1 MAVSQD
7 QLKQTY
13 KSKDTDWL
21 LDLYQ
26 KGGLTEEA
34 ATALLEEFVTRGVS
48 EEKVEELK
56 KQYHEVT
63 EPVGNSLEG
72 GDDPVEKKVEKKSA
86 GSTVGIPV
94 GVLLFVGAL
103 IVGACFV
110 IIYAFQGLE
119 KYGDNDTAVVA
130 SIVGIAVMLWF
141 IKTMLGVLKG

>member
-1 MAVSQD
+1 M
-7 QLKQTY
+7 KQTY

-110 IIYAFQGLE
+110 IIYAS
-119 KYGDNDTAVVA
+119 KAWKNTA
-130 SIVGIAVMLWF
+130 ITIRR
-141 IKTMLGVLKG
+141 